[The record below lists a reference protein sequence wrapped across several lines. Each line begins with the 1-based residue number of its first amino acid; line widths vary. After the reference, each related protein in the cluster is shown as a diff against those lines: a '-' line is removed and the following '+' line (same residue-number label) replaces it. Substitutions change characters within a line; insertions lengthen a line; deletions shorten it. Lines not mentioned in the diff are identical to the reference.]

1 MYVFPLFPCPHP
13 SPFIACF
20 SPLLSSPLLSS
31 PLLSFPR
38 LLSSPL
44 LASPLPSAAL
54 LSSPLLSSP
63 RLSSPRLSSTP
74 ASPPLLSSLL
84 CSPSLL
90 LSLAPSPVRSY
101 IFIPALVFYLMN
113 RPRALS
119 LYRNLLREIGK
130 RPGGMS
136 WAAAESRRRDVRMLF
151 EMGRSEASVNNL
163 RELFRT
169 GEHVLAQLRRGHLPQ
184 VAYV

>member
-1 MYVFPLFPCPHP
+1 SQF
-13 SPFIACF
+13 
-20 SPLLSSPLLSS
+20 
-31 PLLSFPR
+31 
-38 LLSSPL
+38 
-44 LASPLPSAAL
+44 
-54 LSSPLLSSP
+54 
-63 RLSSPRLSSTP
+63 
-74 ASPPLLSSLL
+74 
-84 CSPSLL
+84 PSLFL
-90 LSLAPSPVRSY
+90 HASLVVGINTTEYNMAPLWLTPQQ
-101 IFIPALVFYLMN
+101 YLMN